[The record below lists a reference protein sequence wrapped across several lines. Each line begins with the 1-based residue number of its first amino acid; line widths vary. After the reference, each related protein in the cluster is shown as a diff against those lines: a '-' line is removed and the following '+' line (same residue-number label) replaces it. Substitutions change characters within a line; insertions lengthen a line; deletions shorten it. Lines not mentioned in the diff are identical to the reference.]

1 MDHFLA
7 REYFSWQDKPSL
19 DRDLSL
25 FMHRIYYE
33 DILPCLSFPNAEVK

>member
-7 REYFSWQDKPSL
+7 REYFIWQEKPSL
-19 DRDLSL
+19 ERDLSL

-33 DILPCLSFPNAEVK
+33 DILPCLTFPNAEVK